1 VVTETYHA
9 TGEKCEPVAVQYY
22 AATGLANASRLQC
35 NIMRQPDWLMR
46 AGCRAF
52 ARRNRDRG

>member
-1 VVTETYHA
+1 MVTETYHA

-35 NIMRQPDWLMR
+35 NMMRQPD
-46 AGCRAF
+46 
-52 ARRNRDRG
+52 